1 MTVGCNCALC
11 RPPGAALNEALRTK
25 FGNREEVLRRLGID
39 ASIIKGEKTMRTRDD
54 DARSRDRR
62 GRDQSEEFG
71 PDRRGRDLR
80 RGRDQ
85 EEPEGFGSDRRS
97 RDLRRSR
104 DEEELGPGE
113 EESLE
118 RLIEMLRA

>member
-1 MTVGCNCALC
+1 M
-11 RPPGAALNEALRTK
+11 
-25 FGNREEVLRRLGID
+25 LRRVGID

-85 EEPEGFGSDRRS
+85 EEPEGFGPDRRS